1 MKPAPF
7 YLSQDAAQ
15 HHTLFI
21 LDKAGDP
28 LAMEGARDGL
38 VETVEAITQG
48 IELSGLR
55 CLRWG

>member
-15 HHTLFI
+15 HHSLFI

-38 VETVEAITQG
+38 VETVEAASQG
-48 IELSGLR
+48 LEFMVVGRLWLG
-55 CLRWG
+55 